1 MLGILSPCILSRWIW
16 HKSHLHW
23 LPSNAGMQARRVYL
37 RPLFLSSASVEI
49 SIATVDI
56 NRRRV
61 EEIYSLLLFC
71 PAPGTFPFKD
81 DS

>member
-1 MLGILSPCILSRWIW
+1 MNHICIGFR
-16 HKSHLHW
+16 
-23 LPSNAGMQARRVYL
+23 PMQECRRDEVYP

-61 EEIYSLLLFC
+61 EEIYSPLLFC
-71 PAPGTFPFKD
+71 LAPGTFPFKD